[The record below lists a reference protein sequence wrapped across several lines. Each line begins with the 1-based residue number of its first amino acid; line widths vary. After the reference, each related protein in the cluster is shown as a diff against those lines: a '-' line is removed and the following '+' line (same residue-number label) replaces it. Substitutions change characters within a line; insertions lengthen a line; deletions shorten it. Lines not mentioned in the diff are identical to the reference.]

1 MSFYSIASWATPVA
15 NPVSDYWR
23 RNRDPLSNP
32 FKGLYQ
38 LNSFDMAV
46 MAPYFV
52 VMIILAMYGIHRYAL
67 VYSFF
72 KNRKRVAP
80 APPAGRE
87 WPRVT
92 VQLPIYN
99 ERYVI
104 ERLVD
109 VVAQFDYPR
118 ELLDI
123 QVLDDSTDETQEVAR
138 NCVERYQGLGLPI
151 AYIHRDN
158 REGYKAGALQEGLKC
173 ARGEF
178 VAIFDADF
186 IPP

>member
-1 MSFYSIASWATPVA
+1 MISSWFAPVA
-15 NPVSDYWR
+15 NPVSDYLL
-23 RNRDPLSNP
+23 RNTDTLSDP

-38 LNSFDMAV
+38 GNSFDLVV

-52 VMIILAMYGIHRYAL
+52 VMVILAMYGIHRYGL
-67 VYSFF
+67 VYYFF
-72 KNRKRVAP
+72 KNRKKI
-80 APPAGRE
+80 APPPPEISE
-87 WPRVT
+87 WPSVT

-109 VVAQFDYPR
+109 AVAQFDYPR

-138 NCVERYQGLGLPI
+138 NCVERYQQLGLPVV
-151 AYIHRDN
+151 YIHRDN
-158 REGYKAGALQEGLKC
+158 REGFKAGALQEGLKG
-173 ARGEF
+173 ARG
-178 VAIFDADF
+178 
-186 IPP
+186 

>member
-1 MSFYSIASWATPVA
+1 MRVGSRL
-15 NPVSDYWR
+15 WR
-23 RNRDPLSNP
+23 ILCRIIGGGILDPLSNP

-38 LNSFDMAV
+38 VNSFDLVV

-52 VMIILAMYGIHRYAL
+52 VMVILAMYGIHRYVL
-67 VYSFF
+67 VYYFF
-72 KNRKRVAP
+72 KNRKKI
-80 APPAGRE
+80 APPPPEISE

-109 VVAQFDYPR
+109 AVSQFDYPR

-138 NCVERYQGLGLPI
+138 NCVERYQRWACRSSTFI
-151 AYIHRDN
+151 AIIARDS
-158 REGYKAGALQEGLKC
+158 RP
-173 ARGEF
+173 ARCRK
-178 VAIFDADF
+178 D
-186 IPP
+186 